1 MAQMNTGTAGIWT
14 TTNTNIM
21 AMPPMM
27 RQEKETVIHVDDGYP
42 DPIDHAEDEEKK
54 PVLSMKSR
62 AKAA

>member
-27 RQEKETVIHVDDGYP
+27 RQEKETVMGNY
-42 DPIDHAEDEEKK
+42 
-54 PVLSMKSR
+54 
-62 AKAA
+62 AAHHCTSVRGFDVQQR